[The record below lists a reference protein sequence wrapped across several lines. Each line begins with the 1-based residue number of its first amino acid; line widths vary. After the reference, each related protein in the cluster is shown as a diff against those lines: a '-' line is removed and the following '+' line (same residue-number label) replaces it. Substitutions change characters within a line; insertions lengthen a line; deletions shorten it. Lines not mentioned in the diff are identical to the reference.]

1 MAKGTILRKIKI
13 NKHKFDLEIYP
24 NLDSHEDITWEIFPK
39 SQAASLYAFSNKD
52 KINKIIKKKHI
63 YEPKK

>member
-24 NLDSHEDITWEIFPK
+24 NLDSHDDITWEIFPK

>member
-13 NKHKFDLEIYP
+13 NNYKFDLEIYP
-24 NLDSHEDITWEIFPK
+24 NLDSHKDITWEIFPK